1 MCREFKKKKNIS
13 IFSRKTK
20 PSGRYWSGE
29 ISARSNQ
36 DNQREFEERAMKQII
51 SMVRKKTGN
60 ENQMQQD
67 LQPIGGSYVHLESE
81 WREKHRQHKVKL
93 PTGKQ

>member
-1 MCREFKKKKNIS
+1 
-13 IFSRKTK
+13 
-20 PSGRYWSGE
+20 
-29 ISARSNQ
+29 
-36 DNQREFEERAMKQII
+36 MKQII

-60 ENQMQQD
+60 ENQTQQD
-67 LQPIGGSYVHLESE
+67 LQPIGGSYVHLETE